1 MLDELIAYLRAAMP
15 HMRDTSSTVAREVE
29 LARAYLDIVRLRLGD
44 RLSVSIDLPPA
55 TREVRMPPMMLLP
68 LIDHAVVRG
77 LEHRSGAGTIAIVA
91 TVDTGRLRLRIVD
104 SGAAIVP
111 DLDDAGIDTIKQRLD
126 ALYRGDAT
134 LELRHAET
142 LASEAVLDLPLE
154 ARSPLETIEAQ
165 A

>member
-1 MLDELIAYLRAAMP
+1 MGSVVRALKAVIAEDEPVLRAEL
-15 HMRDTSSTVAREVE
+15 RDT
-29 LARAYLDIVRLRLGD
+29 LAKLWPE
-44 RLSVSIDLPPA
+44 LPPDA
-55 TREVRMPPMMLLP
+55 AAARMPPMMLLP